1 MPKAS
6 ISRFGAR
13 SHLARLASALALASF
28 GLSGGASA
36 APAAPAPPVTK
47 AAAVPAVPAR
57 PATAG
62 PTVVV
67 PPSIAARPQGYA
79 DLAERLLPMVV
90 NISTSQT
97 LRRRP
102 DAEAPAAPQTSPGQ
116 QGSPLDDFFKDFMD
130 RGNRP
135 RRVQSLGSGFVI
147 DPAGYVV
154 TNNHVID
161 GADEITVIL
170 NDKTSLP
177 ATLIGKDEKTDLA
190 LLKVNSKQ
198 PLAVARFGDSD
209 RARIGDLVM
218 AIGDPFGLGGT
229 VTTGIVSARNRDINS
244 GDYDDFIQT
253 DAPINRGNSGGP
265 LFNMDG
271 EIIGINTA
279 IYSPTGGSVGI
290 GFSIPSNAAKNVIAQ
305 LRSTGKIQRGWLG
318 VRIQQVSDEIAETM
332 GMDRPRGAMIAG
344 MTEGGPAAK
353 AGIQNGDVVTSFDGK
368 PVADS
373 RTLPRLVADA
383 SIGKTV
389 NIEVLR
395 KGQRKTMPITVQR
408 LVEDE
413 KVASLDSKTPAKPGA
428 AAPKPPA
435 TLNLGMS
442 LAPISPDSRRRFRLS
457 GNVQGVVVTEVDAD
471 SPAGQKNIRAGD
483 VITEVAQQKV
493 TSPDEVSAK
502 LDVERKAGH
511 KVVLLQVSRGGELT
525 FIGVRIP

>member
-1 MPKAS
+1 MRQDS
-6 ISRFGAR
+6 FSRLGI
-13 SHLARLASALALASF
+13 ARLSVAGLVSAIAVASF
-28 GLSGGASA
+28 GLGVDAWS
-36 APAAPAPPVTK
+36 APAVPTAPATK
-47 AAAVPAVPAR
+47 AAAVPIVPTKPAV
-57 PATAG
+57 AG
-62 PTVVV
+62 PTVALS
-67 PPSIAARPQGYA
+67 PSAAARPQGYA

-102 DAEAPAAPQTSPGQ
+102 DPNEAQPAPQAP

-135 RRVQSLGSGFVI
+135 RRVQSLGSGFII

-170 NDKTSLP
+170 NDTTSLP
-177 ATLIGKDEKTDLA
+177 ATLVGKDDKTDLA

-198 PLAVARFGDSD
+198 PLAVAKFGDSD
-209 RARIGDLVM
+209 KSRVGDLVM

-244 GDYDDFIQT
+244 GSYDDFIQT

-271 EIIGINTA
+271 EVIGVNSA

-290 GFSIPSNAAKNVIAQ
+290 GFAIPANQTKNVIAQ
-305 LRSTGKIQRGWLG
+305 LKATGKIQRGWLG

-332 GMDRPRGAMIAG
+332 GLDRPRGALIAG
-344 MTEGGPAAK
+344 MTDGGPAAK
-353 AGIQNGDVVTSFDGK
+353 AGVLNGDVVLSFDGK
-368 PVADS
+368 PVGDNRA
-373 RTLPRLVADA
+373 LPRMVAEA
-383 SIGKTV
+383 PIGKTV
-389 NIEVLR
+389 NIEILR

-413 KVASLDSKTPAKPGA
+413 KVASVDNKTPAKPGA
-428 AAPKPPA
+428 PKPPV
-435 TLNLGMS
+435 TVNLGMS
-442 LAPISPDSRRRFRLS
+442 LAPVSPDSRRRFRLDPK
-457 GNVQGVVVTEVDAD
+457 VQGVVVTEVDAD
-471 SPAGQKNIRAGD
+471 SPAGQKNIRPGD

-493 TSPDEVSAK
+493 ISPEEVSAK
-502 LDVERKAGH
+502 LDAERKAGH

-525 FIGVRIP
+525 FIGVRLP

>member
-1 MPKAS
+1 MPQAC
-6 ISRFGAR
+6 SRFGIASR
-13 SHLARLASALALASF
+13 SLAGFASALALASLALSADAF
-28 GLSGGASA
+28 GA
-36 APAAPAPPVTK
+36 AATAPVTK
-47 AAAVPAVPAR
+47 AAAVPAAP
-57 PATAG
+57 PATAARPG
-62 PTVVV
+62 APLVAV

-102 DAEAPAAPQTSPGQ
+102 NNEDAPTPQAP

-135 RRVQSLGSGFVI
+135 RRVQSLGSGFII

-170 NDKTSLP
+170 NDMSSLP
-177 ATLIGKDEKTDLA
+177 ATLVGRDDKTDLA

-198 PLAVARFGDSD
+198 PLAVAKFGDSD
-209 RARIGDLVM
+209 KARVGDLVM

-244 GDYDDFIQT
+244 GPYDDFIQT

-271 EIIGINTA
+271 EVIGINSA

-290 GFSIPSNAAKNVIAQ
+290 GFSIPSNAARNVIAQ
-305 LRSTGKIQRGWLG
+305 LKSTGKIQRGWLG

-332 GMDRPRGAMIAG
+332 GMERPRGALIAG
-344 MTEGGPAAK
+344 MTDGGPAAK
-353 AGIQNGDVVTSFDGK
+353 AGVQNGDVVLTFDGR
-368 PVADS
+368 PVSDNRA
-373 RTLPRLVADA
+373 LPRMVADA
-383 SIGKTV
+383 QIGKTV
-389 NIEVLR
+389 NMEVLR
-395 KGQRKTMPITVQR
+395 KGQRRTIPVTVQR

-413 KVASLDSKTPAKPGA
+413 KVASADKTPAKPGN
-428 AAPKPPA
+428 APKPPSMV
-435 TLNLGMS
+435 NLGMT
-442 LAPISPDSRRRFRLS
+442 LAPVSPESRRRFRLD
-457 GNVQGVVVTEVDAD
+457 GKVEGVVVTEVDAD
-471 SPAGQKNIRAGD
+471 SPAGQKNIRPGD

-493 TSPDEVSAK
+493 GSPDDVAMK
-502 LDVERKAGH
+502 LDAERKAGH

-525 FIGVRIP
+525 FIGVRLP

>member
-1 MPKAS
+1 MRKAS
-6 ISRFGAR
+6 FTPFARCGAAG
-13 SHLARLASALALASF
+13 LVSALALASF
-28 GLSGGASA
+28 GLGADA
-36 APAAPAPPVTK
+36 LGAPAAVPAAPVTK
-47 AAAVPAVPAR
+47 AAAVPAVPVR
-57 PATAG
+57 PAVGVPSVA
-62 PTVVV
+62 V

-102 DAEAPAAPQTSPGQ
+102 DPNEAPAPQAP

-154 TNNHVID
+154 TNNHVIE

-170 NDKTSLP
+170 SDMTSLP
-177 ATLIGKDEKTDLA
+177 ATLVGRDEKTDLA

-198 PLAVARFGDSD
+198 PLAVAKFGDSD
-209 RARIGDLVM
+209 KARVGDLVM

-244 GDYDDFIQT
+244 GPYDDFIQT

-271 EIIGINTA
+271 EVIGINSA

-290 GFSIPSNAAKNVIAQ
+290 GFSIPANAAKNVIAQ

-318 VRIQQVSDEIAETM
+318 VRIQQVSADIAETM
-332 GMDRPRGAMIAG
+332 GLDKPRGALIAG
-344 MTEGGPAAK
+344 MNDGGPASK
-353 AGIQNGDVVTSFDGK
+353 AGIQNGDVVLTFDGR
-368 PVADS
+368 PVADE
-373 RTLPRLVADA
+373 RALPRMVADA
-383 SIGKTV
+383 PIGKTV

-413 KVASLDSKTPAKPGA
+413 KVASADKAAPAKPGA
-428 AAPKPPA
+428 PKPPV
-435 TLNLGMS
+435 TVNLGMS
-442 LAPISPDSRRRFRLS
+442 LAPVSPESRRRFRLDAK
-457 GNVQGVVVTEVDAD
+457 VQGVVVTEVDAD
-471 SPAGQKNIRAGD
+471 SPAGQKNIKPGD

-493 TSPDEVSAK
+493 VSPDEVSAK
-502 LDVERKAGH
+502 LDAERKAGH

-525 FIGVRIP
+525 FIGVRL

>member
-1 MPKAS
+1 MRQDSFSRLSVAGLLSAIAVAS
-6 ISRFGAR
+6 
-13 SHLARLASALALASF
+13 L
-28 GLSGGASA
+28 GLGVDAWS
-36 APAAPAPPVTK
+36 APATPAAPVTK
-47 AAAVPAVPAR
+47 AAAVPAVPTK
-57 PATAG
+57 PAVAG
-62 PTVVV
+62 PAVAVS
-67 PPSIAARPQGYA
+67 PAAAARPQGYA

-102 DAEAPAAPQTSPGQ
+102 DPNEAPAPQAPQGQGQGQ

-135 RRVQSLGSGFVI
+135 RRVQSLGSGFII

-154 TNNHVID
+154 TNNHVIE

-170 NDKTSLP
+170 SDTTSLP
-177 ATLIGKDEKTDLA
+177 ATLIGKDDKTDLA

-198 PLAVARFGDSD
+198 PLAVAKFGDSD
-209 RARIGDLVM
+209 KARVGDLVM

-244 GDYDDFIQT
+244 GPYDDFIQT

-271 EIIGINTA
+271 EVIGINSA

-290 GFSIPSNAAKNVIAQ
+290 GFSIPANAAKNVVAQ
-305 LRSTGKIQRGWLG
+305 LKASGKIQRGWLG

-332 GMDRPRGAMIAG
+332 GLDKPHGALIAG
-344 MTEGGPAAK
+344 MTDGGPAAK
-353 AGIQNGDVVTSFDGK
+353 AGMQNGDVVLTFDGR
-368 PVADS
+368 PVQDNRALPRMVADE
-373 RTLPRLVADA
+373 PV
-383 SIGKTV
+383 GKTV

-413 KVASLDSKTPAKPGA
+413 KVASVDNKTPAKPGA
-428 AAPKPPA
+428 PKPPVNV
-435 TLNLGMS
+435 NLGMT
-442 LAPISPDSRRRFRLS
+442 LAPISPDSRRRFRLDAK
-457 GNVQGVVVTEVDAD
+457 VQGVVVTEVDAD
-471 SPAGQKNIRAGD
+471 SPAGQKNIRPGD

-493 TSPDEVSAK
+493 ITADEVSAK
-502 LDVERKAGH
+502 LDAERKAGH

-525 FIGVRIP
+525 FIGVRLTQ